1 MLTPRENALNAYR
14 HIVPERIVNLIKDSN
29 NIATYALCE
38 RARAVPGRPFGSD
51 GVDWFGVH
59 WKYEEASGA
68 PMVDP
73 AYPPLMTDITQWREK
88 VKFPDLSECDF
99 AEEAKKD
106 LEGPDYDPDKLNL
119 VTILQGPFERLLS
132 LMSTEDAL
140 CALLMEPEACGEFF
154 DRVADHKIELIDRLA
169 EVYPIDLIDFHDDY
183 GTQIST
189 FMSVET
195 WNELLAGPI
204 GRIFRH
210 CKEKGILIQLHSCG
224 KVETLL
230 PSFIAAGVEHWSSC
244 QGMNDIKKLV
254 HEYGDKMTFFGCMDT
269 PEVQRRGITPEKVY
283 ALTKERIEDIC
294 RGGVVFPLG
303 NSTVPGLGPAV
314 QKILAEEADFFKKA
328 ENRVLP

>member
-29 NIATYALCE
+29 NIATYALRE

-59 WKYEEASGA
+59 WKYE
-68 PMVDP
+68 
-73 AYPPLMTDITQWREK
+73 
-88 VKFPDLSECDF
+88 
-99 AEEAKKD
+99 
-106 LEGPDYDPDKLNL
+106 
-119 VTILQGPFERLLS
+119 
-132 LMSTEDAL
+132 
-140 CALLMEPEACGEFF
+140 EACGEFF

-314 QKILAEEADFFKKA
+314 QKILAEKADFFKKA
-328 ENRVLP
+328 EKRVLP